1 MVAKAERELSEP
13 HVSGTATAC
22 SREIL
27 STIGSA
33 LHGSTAATA
42 SNFAML
48 SSALGINGA
57 TIFDVVVVVRFAE
70 LLPVDDS
77 IVVVVV
83 VVVDVAAAAAA
94 ALASIAQF
102 PSAIVVDQRL
112 ALAGEQL
119 A

>member
-22 SREIL
+22 NREIL

-42 SNFAML
+42 SNLAML
-48 SSALGINGA
+48 SSALGINGVTLFVA
-57 TIFDVVVVVRFAE
+57 VVRFAE
-70 LLPVDDS
+70 LLAVDDS

-83 VVVDVAAAAAA
+83 VVVVVAAV
-94 ALASIAQF
+94 LASGAQPF
-102 PSAIVVDQRL
+102 PSPIVVDHRL
-112 ALAGEQL
+112 AFAGEQL